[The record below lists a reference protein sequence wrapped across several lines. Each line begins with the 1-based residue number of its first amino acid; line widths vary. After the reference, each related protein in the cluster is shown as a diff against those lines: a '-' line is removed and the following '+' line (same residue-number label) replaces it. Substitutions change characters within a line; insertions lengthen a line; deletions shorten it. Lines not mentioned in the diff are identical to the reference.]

1 MKQMAQPDAKPK
13 AKAKKKASR
22 CCWGEAKIMNLI
34 FCGLKVFCG
43 K

>member
-1 MKQMAQPDAKPK
+1 MKQMAQPDAKAK

-22 CCWGEAKIMNLI
+22 CWREAKIMNFI